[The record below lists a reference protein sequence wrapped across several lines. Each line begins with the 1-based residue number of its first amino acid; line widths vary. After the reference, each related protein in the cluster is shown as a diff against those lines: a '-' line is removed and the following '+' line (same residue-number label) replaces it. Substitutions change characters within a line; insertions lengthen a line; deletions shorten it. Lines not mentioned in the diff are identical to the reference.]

1 MADPSDGQVGTTP
14 DVVDYA
20 MIAEQ
25 LAIGWLKRYA
35 SGGVQKATVSAA
47 IEAAGGIQAVAWDL
61 IVETALLAGKGIH
74 LLEEPFLPI
83 IAGIVAPV
91 LSGLFGAEIDEGA
104 FARKLAKGGGHSA
117 AQAIV
122 AGFMRAIEGNTSGE
136 LTPSREGSA
145 RIASAAVAASLES
158 SFNALVPSMLSHLF
172 PFDLGHFTEIME
184 LPEDIIRA
192 LGVGRLVRRALGPL
206 VTVTCSTPME
216 WHVNKQYRPTLL
228 SAGQAAQQILRGHGN
243 REAWLEDL
251 RRQGYSEPRIEAI
264 LNQQRKFFSPS
275 DVRTFYSRGEWTG
288 DQAEQHLRD
297 QGYDADTAHDAL
309 RLEGLRRFDQLE
321 GQEAALLVGAYA
333 SRDIDRPT
341 FASLLNTAVTP
352 PAERALYTELA
363 ELRRAV
369 NIKRLSV
376 SQVETMVRSGVLNF
390 RDYRDAAARE
400 GYPLEDVTALELQLR
415 YELDKAKAIEE
426 HRAELEAAR
435 AAEKAVKDAAAAARK
450 AQIDAERAIARR
462 GNEADLERAAVHG
475 TIPISRVAEVYA
487 AHYDD
492 DTVGI
497 LVGELED
504 QRQAYIA
511 HQAAVD
517 DAKKRGARRNLDA
530 GSLEQAFARSLLTA
544 AELRGRL
551 VAIGFDE
558 ADADLLTATA
568 VSKKAD
574 ADALAKKRADAEKA
588 AKPRGIDL
596 ARYERLVR
604 KGARTMPQYVA
615 LLEQLG
621 VDEAAIPDFVDAL
634 QILIDEDAAALAE
647 RRKAAAAPP
656 PKGLSLEQ
664 IRRGVVLGA
673 VTEDQFQTYLVTNN
687 YTTDAQAVLLAEL
700 RADVADAELARR
712 RRETPA
718 PEPQLPGSPLS
729 TIRRAAQLGLVSPD
743 VYIERLQRA
752 GYRDEDIEIELEL
765 LLVEIT
771 DTQEARRRRDEPP
784 PPTAPAG
791 LSLAELERGVKAG
804 VASIGQYQ
812 ARAVELGKSPEEI
825 AILAAIVEREV
836 QTLAAARTAHDN
848 VALRLAAGGAGIGA
862 LDAAVKDGSLDLADY
877 VAQLEG
883 LGVDSD
889 EASLVGAFMAWQL
902 ESKG

>member
-1 MADPSDGQVGTTP
+1 MPTDDQLLTP
-14 DVVDYA
+14 TDY
-20 MIAEQ
+20 Q
-25 LAIGWLKRYA
+25 AIGEALFGGFVKHVA
-35 SGGVQKATVSAA
+35 AKGVQKTVVSSTT
-47 IEAAGGIQAVAWDL
+47 EAVGGVLGIIFDMAEELAF
-61 IVETALLAGKGIH
+61 ALGEGLHKAEG
-74 LLEEPFLPI
+74 PFLPV
-83 IAGIVAPV
+83 IASLVAPIV
-91 LSGLFGAEIDEGA
+91 GGLFGADVNEDE
-104 FARKLAKGGGHSA
+104 FRRKMAAGGGHAA

-122 AGFMRAIEGNTSGE
+122 AGFMRALEGNTSGE
-136 LTPSREGSA
+136 LAPGPEGGA

-158 SFNALVPSMLSHLF
+158 SFNALVPTMISEIF
-172 PFDLGHFTEIME
+172 PFEMGHFEHLLK
-184 LPEDIIRA
+184 LPEDIIKS
-192 LGVGRLVRRALGPL
+192 LGVSRLVRRAVGPL
-206 VTVTCSTPME
+206 VTACATTPME
-216 WHVNKQYRPTLL
+216 WHVNKKYRPTLL
-228 SAGQAAQQILRGHGN
+228 GTGATVQQILRGQGN
-243 REAWLEDL
+243 RETWLEEL
-251 RRQGYSEPRIEAI
+251 RRQGYSEPRIEAL
-264 LNQQRKFFSPS
+264 LNAGRKFFSPS

-333 SRDIDRPT
+333 SRDIDRST

-390 RDYRDAAARE
+390 RDYRDAATRE
-400 GYPLEDVTALELQLR
+400 GYPPEDVTALELQLR
-415 YELDKAKAIEE
+415 YELDKAKAIED

-435 AAEKAVKDAAAAARK
+435 AAEKALKDAAAAARK

-497 LVGELED
+497 LVDELED
-504 QRQAYIA
+504 ARQKYLAQ
-511 HQAAVD
+511 QAAVD

-530 GSLEQAFARSLLTA
+530 GSLEQAFARNLLTA

-551 VAIGFDE
+551 VAIGFDD

-588 AKPRGIDL
+588 AKVRSIDL

-634 QILIDEDAAALAE
+634 QLLIDEDAAALAE

-664 IRRGVVLGA
+664 IRRGVILGA
-673 VTEDQFQTYLVTNN
+673 VTEDQFQTYLVSNN

-712 RRETPA
+712 RRETPT
-718 PEPQLPGSPLS
+718 PEPQLPGSSLS
-729 TIRRAAQLGLVSPD
+729 TIRRAAQLGLVPPD
-743 VYIERLQRA
+743 VYLDRLRRA
-752 GYRDEDIEIELEL
+752 GYSDDDLEIELAL
-765 LLVEIT
+765 LLTEIA
-771 DTQEARRRRDEPP
+771 DIQAARARRDEAPP
-784 PPTAPAG
+784 ATAPAG
-791 LSLAELERGVKAG
+791 LTLAELERAVKAG
-804 VASIGQYQ
+804 VASIGQYR
-812 ARAVELGKSPEEI
+812 ARAVELGKSPAEI
-825 AILAAIVEREV
+825 ETLAAVVEREV

-848 VALRLAAGGAGIGA
+848 VALRLAAAGNGIGE

-877 VAQLEG
+877 VAALEQ

-902 ESKG
+902 ESKGA